1 MIEKRMIKNPI
12 KKLYLKWRMTLI
24 ITFLMTVTCVLMY
37 FFISHSAVTG
47 IEDLGDYVVRINKT
61 DSTPITFNINPS
73 TLFSGLSDQVE
84 ATKAQFRTRSIIAT
98 GILILLSSICT
109 YFISRRA
116 LVPLRKLSRQI
127 NKIEAEN
134 LSESLEVPATDDEIA
149 LLTGSFNKM
158 LSRLDDAFTVQKQ
171 FAASAAHELRTP
183 LAVMQTNLEVF
194 ARKKS
199 PTVNEYQDVF
209 RMIQEQT
216 ERLSHLSEV
225 LLDMTGIQS
234 IERSDSISLAV
245 LADEVCCDLVS
256 IAEQKD
262 VELLQEDGD
271 STVTGS
277 YLLLYRAVY
286 NLVENAIKYNHPG
299 GKVTIKITQK
309 PYVLDQ
315 SLQYVSTN
323 CAFVEISDTGIGIS
337 PEYQEK
343 IFEPFFRVDKS
354 RSRAMGGAGQGL
366 ALVSEIAIQHRGQV
380 KVLESSNKGSTIA
393 LILPL

>member
-1 MIEKRMIKNPI
+1 MTEKRMIKNPI
-12 KKLYLKWRMTLI
+12 KKLSLQWRLTLI

-109 YFISRRA
+109 YFVSRRA

-299 GKVTIKITQK
+299 GKVTIKIAQK

-337 PEYQEK
+337 PEYQKK

-354 RSRAMGGAGQGL
+354 RSRAMGGAGLGL
-366 ALVSEIAIQHRGQV
+366 ALVSEIAIQHGGQV

>member
-12 KKLYLKWRMTLI
+12 KKLSLQWRLTLI

-109 YFISRRA
+109 YFVSRRA

-245 LADEVCCDLVS
+245 LADEVCCDLIS

-299 GKVTIKITQK
+299 GKVTIRIIQK
-309 PYVLDQ
+309 PYVLEQ
-315 SLQYVSTN
+315 SLQSLSTD

-337 PEYQEK
+337 PEYQKK

-354 RSRAMGGAGQGL
+354 RSRAMGGAGLGL
-366 ALVSEIAIQHRGQV
+366 ALVSEIALQHGGQV